1 MNGLNKAAFIGLLS
15 MIAMAGVA
23 SEKGEDGV
31 TYLFVQNAASLKVD
45 EGRIILNGMDAST
58 IYFSDRPE
66 RIAGHMTT
74 ETFVDI
80 WDNGDDSF
88 KLSNP
93 NAALSFLDDV
103 TDEVV
108 IVVLSHPVL
117 KDGNLTYD
125 VTVLDG
131 ELPSEGGAC
140 SLFIDTIGRPASP
153 GSVAGVHRR
162 HRRRHVIV
170 GTSIARAETADAYD
184 DAREADA
191 RADAAEADARAANA
205 TAAAATAQTSTQH
218 SPEEKMDQLN
228 KMYKEGLIDDA
239 EYEKK
244 KQEILDTF

>member
-1 MNGLNKAAFIGLLS
+1 
-15 MIAMAGVA
+15 
-23 SEKGEDGV
+23 
-31 TYLFVQNAASLKVD
+31 
-45 EGRIILNGMDAST
+45 MDAST

-108 IVVLSHPVL
+108 IVALSHPVL

-140 SLFIDTIGRPASP
+140 SLFIDTLGRPASP

-170 GTSIARAETADAYD
+170 GTSIARNHTYEAEQDADRAND
-184 DAREADA
+184 
-191 RADAAEADARAANA
+191 RADDAEADADRANERADDAEADAAAANA
-205 TAAAATAQTSTQH
+205 SASAATTSAATTAH
-218 SPEEKMDQLN
+218 SPSEKMDQLN